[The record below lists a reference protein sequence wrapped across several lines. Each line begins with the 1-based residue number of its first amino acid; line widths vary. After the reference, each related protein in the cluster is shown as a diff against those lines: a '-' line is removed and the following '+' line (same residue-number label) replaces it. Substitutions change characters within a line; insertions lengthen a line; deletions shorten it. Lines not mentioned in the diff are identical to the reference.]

1 MGFVPF
7 MVSQAV
13 CVWLE
18 LDMPL
23 RRGRHC
29 EGAPL
34 KKKHITTAGL
44 AGGSFL
50 LRKIRKSDVT
60 VRMEQKEYS
69 EDDTVNDKR
78 QKGIVFQPF
87 HHNENGR
94 D

>member
-23 RRGRHC
+23 RRGRHR
-29 EGAPL
+29 EGVR
-34 KKKHITTAGL
+34 L

-50 LRKIRKSDVT
+50 LRKIRVSDVA